1 MMILIIK
8 NNALTKKLNYS
19 IYILHVTVT
28 DGKKRG
34 RFLQKPPPDTGKCD
48 FIF

>member
-1 MMILIIK
+1 MILIIK

-28 DGKKRG
+28 DGKKKGAVSAETAPGYREM
-34 RFLQKPPPDTGKCD
+34 
-48 FIF
+48 